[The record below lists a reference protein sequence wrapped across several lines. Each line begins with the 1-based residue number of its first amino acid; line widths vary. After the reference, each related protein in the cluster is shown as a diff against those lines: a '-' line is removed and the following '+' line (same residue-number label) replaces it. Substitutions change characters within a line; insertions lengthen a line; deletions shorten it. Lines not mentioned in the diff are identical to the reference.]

1 MRHVG
6 EVKGD
11 NAVGRAQRG
20 DATTKRVIYAGS
32 NQYRP
37 QHRRAGTDHN
47 IDGRESLVAR
57 ITEIVESSLSR
68 VSAHITRVEVHVTDE
83 DGRKSGQN
91 DKRCV
96 MEARIEGRQPVAVTE
111 HANTLHEAVNGAA
124 ERLTHLIDSVLG
136 RAVQSER
143 SRDSFG
149 PKSG

>member
-1 MRHVG
+1 MQVQI
-6 EVKGD
+6 
-11 NAVGRAQRG
+11 N
-20 DATTKRVIYAGS
+20 
-32 NQYRP
+32 
-37 QHRRAGTDHN
+37 TDHN